1 VANDRMFITDLA
13 GSIYTA
19 RLDGSDRRAI
29 AVAQGNLTGI
39 ACLNVHDPRTVAA
52 GRRNLTA
59 LSDFEF

>member
-1 VANDRMFITDLA
+1 MFITDLA

-39 ACLNVHDPRTVAA
+39 AHLDDYDPRTVAA
-52 GRRNLTA
+52 GQRNLTA
-59 LSDFEF
+59 LSDLEF